1 VQGFFIQLGF
11 AVPGYNAMLSIYF
24 LMTIRN
30 GMDQAIVAEKYEL
43 FMHAFVLIPTLTTAI
58 IGAAGEM
65 YFSESSNCWFGD
77 ICQSLGNCPN
87 GNILGNG
94 FWVMIVSVLFVFA
107 YTSIVVIC
115 LITIYWTLRKR
126 KLATQRHA
134 FRPGR
139 EIENRRQ
146 TEIEFAENEIAKQAT
161 FYFIAY
167 SVTYLF
173 PSVAI
178 LRSFSGEIVLPY
190 WHHLLSAVLFP
201 LHGFWNFVGYT
212 RPIVSKIRRENG
224 GSTSL
229 IAAIKLIILDGFDDS
244 AAPRVRRRSSIYG
257 IPISIPMNDDE
268 ATELESPSV

>member
-43 FMHAFVLIPTLTTAI
+43 LMHAFVLIPPLTTAV
-58 IGAAGEM
+58 IGAAGKM
-65 YFSESSNCWFGD
+65 YFSETSNCWFGD
-77 ICQSLGNCPN
+77 ICQSLGNCSN
-87 GNILGNG
+87 GNIWGNG
-94 FWVMIVSVLFVFA
+94 FWVMVFSALFIFA

-115 LITIYWTLRKR
+115 LITIYWTLRER
-126 KLATQRHA
+126 KLATRRHT

-167 SVTYLF
+167 FATYLF

-178 LRSFSGEIVLPY
+178 LRSFSGEIVHPY
-190 WHHLLSAVLFP
+190 WQYLLSAVLFP
-201 LHGFWNFVGYT
+201 LHGLWNVFGYI
-212 RPIVSKIRRENG
+212 RPIVSKIRRETG
-224 GSTSL
+224 GDISS
-229 IAAIKLIILDGFDDS
+229 IAAIKSIILDTYDDS
-244 AAPRVRRRSSIYG
+244 TAPRARRRSSMFTISM
-257 IPISIPMNDDE
+257 PIIDNE
-268 ATELESPSV
+268 AVELESPDE